1 MYKSLQ
7 AGRAIAA
14 LLVVLY
20 HIGMD
25 MSLEKYFNM
34 PEFYAPFSFGGAG
47 VEFFFVLS
55 GFIIFYAHRN
65 DFNHPQRVKSYFF
78 KRFARIYPTFWIIF
92 IGVSALALISASTRD
107 VVPTDP
113 LILLKTLLLIPQDP
127 AVIGGTGAPV
137 VGVAWTLQYE
147 MLFYVTFALAIWNRL
162 LGILAIA
169 VFVAIYL
176 VQQSFGNLPFP
187 LAFIAQDYVWLFI
200 MGMVVAKLC
209 LNRDMKVK
217 NPEYI
222 AIAGGLMFLVI
233 ALDVVFKQDIFK
245 DYRIL
250 LFGLSSSIL
259 VFGLV
264 KAEQASK
271 VFLGNKFVQLVGN
284 ASYALYLTH
293 YSLIS
298 FMLKVAMMLKLNEL
312 GYIGAF
318 ITYFTMLI
326 ICVLVAIGFHLWIEK
341 PIARKLKAWMQ
352 NRKTKRAAVS
362 SY

>member
-1 MYKSLQ
+1 MYRSLQ

-34 PEFYAPFSFGGAG
+34 PAFDVPFSFGGAG

-65 DFNHPQRVKSYFF
+65 DFDQPDRVKGYFF

-92 IGVSALALISASTRD
+92 LGVSILALISASTRS
-107 VVPTDP
+107 VIPTDP
-113 LILLKTLLLIPQDP
+113 IILLKTFLLIPQDP
-127 AVIGGTGAPV
+127 AIVGGTGAPV
-137 VGVAWTLQYE
+137 IGVAWTLQYE
-147 MLFYVTFALAIWNRL
+147 MLFYVTFALAIWNRVFGL
-162 LGILAIA
+162 LAIA
-169 VFVAIYL
+169 TFVVIYFI
-176 VQQSFGNLPFP
+176 QQFSGNLPFP
-187 LAFIAQDYVWLFI
+187 LSFLAKDYVWLFL

-209 LNRDMKVK
+209 LNKNLKVK
-217 NPEYI
+217 QPEYFTI
-222 AIAGGLMFLVI
+222 IGGLIFLLV
-233 ALDVVFKQDIFK
+233 ALDIVFEKNILK
-245 DYRIL
+245 DYKIL
-250 LFGLSSSIL
+250 LFGLSSSII

-264 KAEQASK
+264 KAEQAGK
-271 VFLGNKFVQLVGN
+271 VFLGNKFVQLMGN

-298 FMLKVAMMLKLNEL
+298 FMLKVAMLLKLNEL
-312 GYIGAF
+312 GLAGAL
-318 ITYFTMLI
+318 ITYVGMLVVCI
-326 ICVLVAIGFHLWIEK
+326 VVAIGFHVWIEK
-341 PIARKLKAWMQ
+341 PIARKLRAMAKK
-352 NRKTKRAAVS
+352 RKTNNMAAN

>member
-34 PEFYAPFSFGGAG
+34 PAFDIPFSFGGAG

-65 DFNHPQRVKSYFF
+65 DFNQPSRVKSYFF

-92 IGVSALALISASTRD
+92 IGVSALALVSASTRG

-113 LILLKTLLLIPQDP
+113 IILLKTLLLIPQDP
-127 AVIGGTGAPV
+127 AVVGGTGAPV
-137 VGVAWTLQYE
+137 IGVAWTLQYE

-162 LGILAIA
+162 FGVLAIA
-169 VFVAIYL
+169 AFVAIY
-176 VQQSFGNLPFP
+176 VIQQAFGNLPFP
-187 LAFIAQDYVWLFI
+187 LSFLAQDYIWLFI

-209 LNRDMKVK
+209 LNKNMNVK
-217 NPEYI
+217 HPEYF
-222 AIAGGLMFLVI
+222 AIVGGLMFLVV
-233 ALDVVFKQDIFK
+233 ALDIVFKLDILK
-245 DYRIL
+245 DYKIL
-250 LFGLSSSIL
+250 LFGISSSIV

-264 KAEQASK
+264 KAEQAGK
-271 VFLGNKFVQLVGN
+271 VFLGNKLVQLVGN

-312 GYIGAF
+312 GLAGAL
-318 ITYFTMLI
+318 ITYFGMLI
-326 ICVLVAIGFHLWIEK
+326 VCVLVAIGFHLWIEK
-341 PIARKLKAWMQ
+341 PIARKLRAISQKRKA
-352 NRKTKRAAVS
+352 NSAAAS